1 MTYLTLHEK
10 WKNLPEKFR
19 FIIVGGCGV
28 AIGWVI
34 YNLIYILLPDID
46 SRATIAWILGY
57 FVAVIRQHGLH
68 YWLTFT
74 NSADPYLRSLLSAF
88 AAYSVGGVLTTLLN
102 YFLNETMG
110 LHYQLAWA
118 ISVGSS
124 VGINYVLLSRFA
136 FGTRKEE
143 QYNDTESI

>member
-1 MTYLTLHEK
+1 MTYLAIREK
-10 WKNLPEKFR
+10 WETIPEKLR
-19 FIIVGGCGV
+19 FILVGGGGV

-34 YNLIYILLPDID
+34 YNIIYMLLPDID

-74 NSADPYLRSLLSAF
+74 NSADPYLQSLLAAF
-88 AAYSVGGVLTTLLN
+88 AAYSVGGVLTTVLN
-102 YFLNETMG
+102 YFLNESMG
-110 LHYQLAWA
+110 LHYQLAWV

-124 VGINYVLLSRFA
+124 VGINYILLSRFA
-136 FGTRKEE
+136 FGTRKE
-143 QYNDTESI
+143 DTEKNIGLT

>member
-1 MTYLTLHEK
+1 MTYLAVREK
-10 WKNLPEKFR
+10 WGTIPEKLR
-19 FIIVGGCGV
+19 FIIVGGGGL

-34 YNLIYILLPDID
+34 YTLIYILLSGID
-46 SRATIAWILGY
+46 NRATIAWILGY

>member
-1 MTYLTLHEK
+1 MTCLALRDK
-10 WKNLPEKFR
+10 WENLPEKFR
-19 FIIVGGCGV
+19 FILVGGGGV

-46 SRATIAWILGY
+46 NRATIAWVLGY

-74 NSADPYLRSLLSAF
+74 NSTDPYLRSLIAAF
-88 AAYSVGGVLTTLLN
+88 AAYSVGGVFTTVVN
-102 YFLNETMG
+102 YVLNESVG

-136 FGTRKEE
+136 FGTKKDVPDNHEG
-143 QYNDTESI
+143 SL